1 VSLRHDVYVVISG
14 TYPIVVVVV
23 VVVVVADVLMRLFP
37 VDEVGYIHMPAPT

>member
-1 VSLRHDVYVVISG
+1 VYVVISG
-14 TYPIVVVVV
+14 TYPIVVVV

>member
-14 TYPIVVVVV
+14 TYPIVVVV